1 MNFPF
6 LQRLDDI
13 IRTAEENNGWAVTLK
28 TLYSLRAQAF
38 LELEPLMR
46 PPPLPPVDE
55 VDA

>member
-1 MNFPF
+1 MKFPF

-13 IRTAEENNGWAVTLK
+13 IRVAEENGGWAVTLK

-46 PPPLPPVDE
+46 PVPLPHPAEIDE
-55 VDA
+55 